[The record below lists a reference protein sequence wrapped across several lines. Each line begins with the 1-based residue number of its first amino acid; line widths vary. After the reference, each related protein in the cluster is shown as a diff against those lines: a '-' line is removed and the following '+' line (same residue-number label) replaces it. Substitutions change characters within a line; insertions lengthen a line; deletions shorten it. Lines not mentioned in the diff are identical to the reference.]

1 MNAQQSQTD
10 GTFMHH
16 YKKVTEESL
25 ITAKEKIVHLIEEGF
40 DNNYIS
46 KEEFIAMDPSDKGP
60 GKFYEL
66 FIVHKEHEAGQTPPE
81 RPNISGI
88 GSVTENISL

>member
-1 MNAQQSQTD
+1 
-10 GTFMHH
+10 MHH

-66 FIVHKEHEAGQTPPE
+66 FIRT
-81 RPNISGI
+81 
-88 GSVTENISL
+88 